1 MMNLGKCF
9 ITDEFG
15 INGHRVCPG
24 RRRHRPDRFDDAD
37 RGLAPLSQAYSAGL
51 SPTSVQRATVDQDRS
66 SAKWGVGSQTHS
78 VPC

>member
-1 MMNLGKCF
+1 MMNLGKCL
-9 ITDEFG
+9 ITDESGSTAIEYALVAAG
-15 INGHRVCPG
+15 IALTALTTLR
-24 RRRHRPDRFDDAD
+24 
-37 RGLAPLSQAYSAGL
+37 LAPLSQAYSAGL